1 MILLKSS
8 GSDILKGIR
17 KAKGGL
23 REKILLLTSYLD
35 SKISKLDYMIR
46 RIQEKDRQLYEMV
59 VEAQARGDMEKA
71 RIYAREIAE
80 VRRIASRLIKAQTIL
95 EQVKLRVE
103 TVNEIGELISV
114 IQYLRPILKEV
125 QAYIGDMLP
134 ELAFDMDYLNT
145 LMMEAAAPLLVST
158 SATSYT
164 IHHLDPEAERI
175 LEEAAALAEARMN
188 NKFPKVKR

>member
-1 MILLKSS
+1 VILLKSS